1 MISGSPTVLYCTTKV
16 EVGDPDYHH
25 HNYHYRHHNLLLIIT
40 NVIIRRHCLK
50 FHHDCW
56 TESYAC
62 SADLP
67 SPSLLQKVL
76 IGLCLRKYSLQS
88 MAQIR
93 ISFLLSYPASATNGS
108 TPSLLVL
115 RLRKFSS
122 IMIPLKMMISYM
134 NSPMIIKRSV
144 SRCDVDRFFKAGIN
158 IELATEVTTKETSVS
173 KFFQLQRSVFAIVI
187 DRPQSRKFHDVTP
200 TPV

>member
-1 MISGSPTVLYCTTKV
+1 MIESFKTASSSSAVSNHHH
-16 EVGDPDYHH
+16 HH
-25 HNYHYRHHNLLLIIT
+25 HNHCNQIT
-40 NVIIRRHCLK
+40 NVIIRRHRFK

-62 SADLP
+62 SDDLP
-67 SPSLLQKVL
+67 SPSLLVKVL
-76 IGLCLRKYSLQS
+76 IGTFVRKYSLQS

-122 IMIPLKMMISYM
+122 IMIPLKMMISCM
-134 NSPMIIKRSV
+134 NSPLIIIKRSV
-144 SRCDVDRFFKAGIN
+144 SRCDVDRFFKTDIN
-158 IELATEVTTKETSVS
+158 I
-173 KFFQLQRSVFAIVI
+173 
-187 DRPQSRKFHDVTP
+187 
-200 TPV
+200 

>member
-25 HNYHYRHHNLLLIIT
+25 HNYHYLHHNLLLIIT

-56 TESYAC
+56 TESSAC
-62 SADLP
+62 SGDLP

-93 ISFLLSYPASATNGS
+93 ISLLLACSKRFFP
-108 TPSLLVL
+108 VL
-115 RLRKFSS
+115 FVLILRKFSS
-122 IMIPLKMMISYM
+122 IRDPLKMMIPVM
-134 NSPMIIKRSV
+134 NSPLIIKQSV
-144 SRCDVDRFFKAGIN
+144 SRCDVDRLFKAGID
-158 IELATEVTTKETSVS
+158 I
-173 KFFQLQRSVFAIVI
+173 
-187 DRPQSRKFHDVTP
+187 
-200 TPV
+200 

>member
-1 MISGSPTVLYCTTKV
+1 MVSHNHWNWSVSLNSFCMISGSPTVLYCTTKV

-25 HNYHYRHHNLLLIIT
+25 HNYHYRHHNLLSFIA

-93 ISFLLSYPASATNGS
+93 IYLLLFCSKRFFPVLFV
-108 TPSLLVL
+108 LL
-115 RLRKFSS
+115 LRKFSS
-122 IMIPLKMMISYM
+122 IRIPLKMMISFL
-134 NSPMIIKRSV
+134 NSPLIIKQSV
-144 SRCDVDRFFKAGIN
+144 SRCDVERVFKTGIN
-158 IELATEVTTKETSVS
+158 I
-173 KFFQLQRSVFAIVI
+173 
-187 DRPQSRKFHDVTP
+187 
-200 TPV
+200 

>member
-1 MISGSPTVLYCTTKV
+1 MRLRHNTVFNTFRRNWGNHDHDHDHDHDHLRYIFNIAKHGLWWGLFGKTHHH
-16 EVGDPDYHH
+16 PHHHHH

-93 ISFLLSYPASATNGS
+93 ISLLLFCSKRFIPR
-108 TPSLLVL
+108 SLC
-115 RLRKFSS
+115 
-122 IMIPLKMMISYM
+122 
-134 NSPMIIKRSV
+134 SP
-144 SRCDVDRFFKAGIN
+144 
-158 IELATEVTTKETSVS
+158 
-173 KFFQLQRSVFAIVI
+173 FAKI
-187 DRPQSRKFHDVTP
+187 
-200 TPV
+200 